1 MSTKSFATLMARL
14 ESSAEGQ
21 AERVSVN
28 FLAQVN
34 TRMQALGLSNAE
46 LAQRMGTSP
55 AYITRL
61 FRGSANLSVQT
72 MVKLAQA
79 LGNTLRVELAE
90 PVGVGAPTQA
100 VDVRRLPSEI
110 RQPTPETVA
119 AMTEARGMTAAR
131 YGSANAL
138 FDALDK
144 KSATAKRSSAKKV

>member
-1 MSTKSFATLMARL
+1 MSTKSFAALMARM
-14 ESSAEGQ
+14 ESTAEGQ
-21 AERVSVN
+21 AARLSVG

-34 TRMQALGLSNAE
+34 TRLQALGISNAE
-46 LAQRMGTSP
+46 LAQRIGTSP

-90 PVGVGAPTQA
+90 TAGVGAPTQA
-100 VDVRRLPSEI
+100 LDGRRLPSEI

-119 AMTEARGMTAAR
+119 AMTEARGMKGAH

-138 FDALDK
+138 FAALDK
-144 KSATAKRSSAKKV
+144 KSVTAKRASAKKV